1 MKSND
6 FLKVNKVYRRKIS
19 KEIWPMAKKV
29 SKPHVPP
36 ICDKNVC
43 DSTNGK
49 EKCVKFA
56 IAISA
61 VRDRTCN

>member
-1 MKSND
+1 
-6 FLKVNKVYRRKIS
+6 
-19 KEIWPMAKKV
+19 MAKKV